1 MKTQS
6 VSDHSWWDTMGKQD
20 ITASIV
26 ENEALC
32 PKIKLI

>member
-1 MKTQS
+1 MQS
-6 VSDHSWWDTMGKQD
+6 VSDHSWSDTMGKQD
-20 ITASIV
+20 ITGSIV